1 MSGVP
6 GTATTSQLEA
16 QTCELTVRSF
26 ETFGEDLAC
35 MLGLDTTGKDLG
47 TTICKFSDLK
57 KQFRKLT
64 MAGTVCSEG
73 HIAGN
78 FYIFLDQEAIFTLAG
93 VLVVQPE
100 KVIMQNRKF
109 GDKDAVA
116 SVTDAIGEIGNL
128 LIGSFD
134 RIFRE
139 SNTGHGHFIYKTT
152 FIGDPWANSSDS
164 IGLSPDQELL
174 VTSYE
179 MNIAPYGACKLCAI
193 YPRNVFASSSDAEA
207 KAAIISEPPQA
218 KVQTTAE
225 PVIPP
230 APVQGE
236 KAPDAAAIPKLV
248 DDIPT
253 TPAKA
258 CPDPVKLPEQ
268 PKAATDAVAIS
279 PASSE
284 NGGAVLDSIRKMT
297 QSPAVLPGQSIGQ
310 TILVRE
316 IMRTDVYWAT
326 PEDTVESALAVMG
339 QKNSRFLLVGK
350 DGKLEGIISH
360 SDLRGAMS
368 PYLMN
373 MFAKWRRPLDLA
385 TLQIRIKWIMSK
397 PVITIRNDASLN
409 AAVSQMKTSKINSLA
424 VVDANGKVEG
434 ILTNSEIQD
443 LLARL

>member
-1 MSGVP
+1 MSGAAD
-6 GTATTSQLEA
+6 TAATSQLEA
-16 QTCELTVRSF
+16 QTIELTIRSF
-26 ETFGEDLAC
+26 ETFGEDIAC
-35 MLGLDTTGKDLG
+35 MLGLETTGKDIG
-47 TTICKFSDLK
+47 TAICNFSDLK
-57 KQFRKLT
+57 KQFKKLT
-64 MAGTVCSEG
+64 MAGTVSSEG

-152 FIGDPWANSSDS
+152 FIGDPWANSPDS
-164 IGLSPDQELL
+164 IGLSPDQELI
-174 VTSYE
+174 TASYE
-179 MNIAPYGACKLCAI
+179 MNISPYGPCKLCAV
-193 YPRNVFASSSDAEA
+193 YPRSVFAGSANAGA
-207 KAAIISEPPQA
+207 KRNAINEFPVA
-218 KVQTTAE
+218 KVAE
-225 PVIPP
+225 PVIPNV
-230 APVQGE
+230 PVQVE
-236 KAPDAAAIPKLV
+236 KAPDGSPKPQPV
-248 DDIPT
+248 DNAQT

-258 CPDPVKLPEQ
+258 CPDPVQLPEQ
-268 PKAATDAVAIS
+268 AKTAADAAEIC
-279 PASSE
+279 PANSE
-284 NGGAVLDSIRKMT
+284 KGGAVLDSIRKMT
-297 QSPAVLPGQSIGQ
+297 QSQAVLPGQSVGQ

-316 IMRTDVYWAT
+316 IMRTDVYWASQ
-326 PEDTVESALAVMG
+326 EDTVESALTAMG

-409 AAVSQMKTSKINSLA
+409 TAVCQMKTSKINSLA
-424 VVDANGKVEG
+424 VIDANGKVEG